1 MWGKVMKKIL
11 VTGSN
16 GFVGKNTVV
25 ALKEAKKYE
34 ILTIDRNNT
43 EEELKKSVLEA
54 DFIVHLAGVN
64 RPKDTKEFY
73 EGNGGLTEKIVGFL
87 REENKN
93 TPILITSSTHAVL
106 DNDYGKS
113 KKQSEDALIKYS
125 DECGAKVYI
134 FRLPNLFGKWCR
146 PNYNSAVATFCHN
159 IAHDL
164 DVWVNDPA
172 IELNLVYIDDVVA
185 SIIDIIED
193 ENIVKLSNL
202 DEEVAVTTT
211 GASSIQIDKYYYEV
225 TTVYKRTLGNI
236 VDSLKMF
243 RNMRNSL
250 LIPDL
255 SDGFNKALY
264 STYLTYLEE
273 DDFSYYL
280 DKKEDNRGWLA
291 ELVKSEQFGQMFVSK
306 THPGITRGN
315 HWHHTKT
322 EKFIVIQGQA
332 AIRFRKLDEDKVI
345 EYIVDGEKPQVLDIP
360 PGYTHSIEN
369 IGQDEVITLFWSN
382 EMFNPEKPDTYF
394 LEVNK

>member
-1 MWGKVMKKIL
+1 MKKIL
-11 VTGSN
+11 ITGSN
-16 GFVGKNTVV
+16 GFVGKNIVV
-25 ALKEAKKYE
+25 ALKEANKYE

-43 EEELKKSVLEA
+43 EEELKKSVIDA

-64 RPKDTKEFY
+64 RPKENKEFY
-73 EGNGGLTEKIVGFL
+73 EGNGGLTEKIVCYL
-87 REENKN
+87 RENKKN
-93 TPILITSSTHAVL
+93 TPILITSSTHVVL

-125 DECGAKVYI
+125 DECDAKVYI

-146 PNYNSAVATFCHN
+146 PNYNSAVSTFCYN

-164 DVWVNDPA
+164 DVWVNDPD
-172 IELNLVYIDDVVA
+172 IELSLVYIDDVVA
-185 SIIDIIED
+185 SIMDCIED
-193 ENIVKLSNL
+193 ENIIKLKNI
-202 DEEVAVTTT
+202 DEEVSITTT

-236 VDSLKMF
+236 VDSLRMF
-243 RNMRNSL
+243 RNMRKSL

-382 EMFNPEKPDTYF
+382 EMFNPEKSDTYF

>member
-1 MWGKVMKKIL
+1 MKKIL

-25 ALKEAKKYE
+25 ALKEANKYE

-43 EEELKKSVLEA
+43 DEELKEAVLNT

-64 RPKDTKEFY
+64 RPKDAKEFY
-73 EGNGGLTEKIVGFL
+73 EGNGGLTEKIVGYL
-87 REENKN
+87 KENKKN

-113 KKQSEDALIKYS
+113 KKQSEDVLIKYS
-125 DECGAKVYI
+125 DECDAKVYI

-146 PNYNSAVATFCHN
+146 PNYNSAVATFCYN

-164 DVWVNDPA
+164 DVWVNDPV
-172 IELNLVYIDDVVA
+172 IELSLVYIDDVVA
-185 SIIDIIED
+185 SIIDCIED
-193 ENIVKLSNL
+193 ENIIKLKNI
-202 DEEVAVTTT
+202 DEEVNVNTT

-243 RNMRNSL
+243 RNMRKSL

-273 DDFSYYL
+273 NDFSYYL

-369 IGQDEVITLFWSN
+369 IGQDEIITLFWSN

>member
-34 ILTIDRNNT
+34 VLTIDRNNT
-43 EEELKKSVLEA
+43 EEELQKAVLES

-164 DVWVNDPA
+164 DVWINDPA

-185 SIIDIIED
+185 SIIDVIED

>member
-1 MWGKVMKKIL
+1 MKKIL

-25 ALKEAKKYE
+25 ALREAKKYE
-34 ILTIDRNNT
+34 VLTIDRSNT
-43 EEELKKSVLEA
+43 EEELKEATLNA

-64 RPKDTKEFY
+64 RPKETKEFY

-87 REENKN
+87 KENNKN

-125 DECGAKVYI
+125 DECDAKVYI
-134 FRLPNLFGKWCR
+134 FRLPNLFGKWCK
-146 PNYNSAVATFCHN
+146 PNYNSAVSTFCYN

-185 SIIDIIED
+185 SIIDVIED
-193 ENIVKLSNL
+193 ENIIKLKNI
-202 DEEVAVTTT
+202 DEEVAITITV
-211 GASSIQIDKYYYEV
+211 ASTIQIDKYYYEV

-243 RNMRNSL
+243 RNMRKSL

-291 ELVKSEQFGQMFVSK
+291 ELVKSPQFGQMFVSK

-322 EKFIVIQGQA
+322 EKFIVIQGKA
-332 AIRFRKLDEDKVI
+332 AIRFRKLNEDKVI
-345 EYIVDGEKPQVLDIP
+345 EYIVDGEKPKVLDIP

-382 EMFNPEKPDTYF
+382 EMFNPENPDTYF

>member
-34 ILTIDRNNT
+34 VLTIDRNNT

-125 DECGAKVYI
+125 DECNAKVYI

-164 DVWVNDPA
+164 DVWINDPA
-172 IELNLVYIDDVVA
+172 IELNLVYIDDLVA
-185 SIIDIIED
+185 SIIDVIED

-243 RNMRNSL
+243 RNMRKSL

>member
-1 MWGKVMKKIL
+1 MKKIL

-16 GFVGKNTVV
+16 GFVGKNIVV
-25 ALKEAKKYE
+25 ALNETKKYE
-34 ILTIDRNNT
+34 VITIDRQNS
-43 EEELKKSVLEA
+43 EEELRQATLKA

-64 RPKDTKEFY
+64 RPKEASEFY
-73 EGNGGLTEKIVGFL
+73 EGNGGLTEKIVNFL
-87 REENKN
+87 KNENKN
-93 TPILITSSTHAVL
+93 TPILITSSTHAEI

-113 KKQSEDALIKYS
+113 KKQSEDALIRYS
-125 DECGAKVYI
+125 DECNAKVYI
-134 FRLPNLFGKWCR
+134 FRLPNLFGKWCK
-146 PNYNSAVATFCHN
+146 PNYNSAVTTFCYN

-164 DVWVNDPA
+164 DVWVNDPS
-172 IELNLVYIDDVVA
+172 IELSLVYIDDVVE
-185 SIIDIIED
+185 SIVECIED
-193 ENIVKLSNL
+193 WNMINL
-202 DEEVAVTTT
+202 NEINEEVALTTT
-211 GASSIQIDKYYYEV
+211 GSNCVQIDKYYYEV

-243 RNMRNSL
+243 RNMRKSL

-273 DDFSYYL
+273 DDFSYFL
-280 DKKEDNRGWLA
+280 DKKEDNRGWLT

-332 AIRFRKLDEDKVI
+332 NIRFRKIDEDKVI

>member
-1 MWGKVMKKIL
+1 MKKIL

-25 ALKEAKKYE
+25 ALKEADKYE
-34 ILTIDRNNT
+34 ILTIDRSNT
-43 EEELKKSVLEA
+43 EEELKQSVIDA

-64 RPKDTKEFY
+64 RPKETKEFY
-73 EGNGGLTEKIVGFL
+73 EGNGGLTEKIVGYL
-87 REENKN
+87 RDNNKN
-93 TPILITSSTHAVL
+93 TPILITSSTHAIL

-125 DECGAKVYI
+125 DECDAKVYI

-146 PNYNSAVATFCHN
+146 PNYNSAVSTFCYN

-185 SIIDIIED
+185 SIIDCIEETNIIKLK
-193 ENIVKLSNL
+193 NI
-202 DEEVAVTTT
+202 DEEVAITTT

-236 VDSLKMF
+236 VDSLRMF
-243 RNMRNSL
+243 RNMRKSL

-255 SDGFNKALY
+255 SDDFNKALY

-273 DDFSYYL
+273 GDFSYYL

-322 EKFIVIQGQA
+322 EKFIVIQGKA
-332 AIRFRKLDEDKVI
+332 AIRFRKIDEEKVI

-382 EMFNPEKPDTYF
+382 EMFNPEKPDTYY

>member
-1 MWGKVMKKIL
+1 MKKIL
-11 VTGSN
+11 VTGAN

-25 ALKEAKKYE
+25 ALKELKKYE
-34 ILTIDRNNT
+34 VLLIDKNNT
-43 EEELKKSVLEA
+43 EEELKEATLNA

-87 REENKN
+87 KEENKN
-93 TPILITSSTHAVL
+93 TPILITSSTHAEL

-113 KKQSEDALIKYS
+113 KKQSEDCLVKYS
-125 DECGAKVYI
+125 DECDAKVYI

-146 PNYNSAVATFCHN
+146 PNYNSAVATFCYN

-172 IELNLVYIDDVVA
+172 IELNLVYIDDVVQ
-185 SIIDIIED
+185 SIIDCIED
-193 ENIVKLSNL
+193 TNIVKLSEVN
-202 DEEVAVTTT
+202 EEVALTATE
-211 GASSIQIDKYYYEV
+211 ASSLQIDKYYYEV

-243 RNMRNSL
+243 RNMRKSL

-273 DDFSYYL
+273 DDFSYFL

-332 AIRFRKLDEDKVI
+332 NIRFRKIDEDKVI

>member
-1 MWGKVMKKIL
+1 MKKIL

-34 ILTIDRNNT
+34 VLTIDRNNT
-43 EEELKKSVLEA
+43 EEELKEAVLNS

-64 RPKDTKEFY
+64 RPKETKEFY
-73 EGNGGLTEKIVGFL
+73 EGNGELTEKIVSFL

-93 TPILITSSTHAVL
+93 TPILITSSTQATL

-113 KKQSEDALIKYS
+113 KKQSEDILISYS
-125 DECGAKVYI
+125 DDCNAKVYI
-134 FRLPNLFGKWCR
+134 FRLPNLFGKWCK
-146 PNYNSAVATFCHN
+146 PNYNSAVATFCYN

-164 DVWVNDPA
+164 DVWINDPQ
-172 IELNLVYIDDVVA
+172 IELNLVYIDDVVQ
-185 SIIDIIED
+185 SIIDSIESD
-193 ENIVKLSNL
+193 NIVKLNEIN
-202 DEEVAVTTT
+202 EEVALTSI
-211 GASSIQIDKYYYEV
+211 GANSIQIDKYYYEV
-225 TTVYKRTLGNI
+225 ITVYKRTLGNI
-236 VDSLKMF
+236 VDTLKMF
-243 RNMRNSL
+243 RNMRKSL

-264 STYLTYLEE
+264 STYLTYLE
-273 DDFSYYL
+273 DDNFSYYL
-280 DKKEDNRGWLA
+280 DKKEDNRGWLV
-291 ELVKSEQFGQMFVSK
+291 ELVKSKQFGQMFVSK

-332 AIRFRKLDEDKVI
+332 IIKFRKIDEEKVI
-345 EYIVDGEKPQVLDIP
+345 EYIVDGERPQVLDIP

-369 IGQDEVITLFWSN
+369 IGRDEVITLFWSN
-382 EMFNPEKPDTYF
+382 EIFNPEKTDTYF
-394 LEVNK
+394 LEVDK

>member
-1 MWGKVMKKIL
+1 MKKIL

-25 ALKEAKKYE
+25 ALKETNKYE
-34 ILTIDRNNT
+34 VLNIDRSNS
-43 EEELKKSVLEA
+43 EEELKEATLNA

-87 REENKN
+87 KENNKN

-125 DECGAKVYI
+125 DECDAKVYI
-134 FRLPNLFGKWCR
+134 FRLPNLFGKWCK
-146 PNYNSAVATFCHN
+146 PNYNSAVSTFCYN

-185 SIIDIIED
+185 SIIDVIED
-193 ENIVKLSNL
+193 QNIIKLSNI
-202 DEEVAVTTT
+202 DEEVAVTTI

-243 RNMRNSL
+243 RNMRKSL

-264 STYLTYLEE
+264 STYLTYLEK

-291 ELVKSEQFGQMFVSK
+291 ELVKSPQFGQMFVSK

-322 EKFIVIQGQA
+322 EKFIVIQGKA

>member
-1 MWGKVMKKIL
+1 MKKIL

-159 IAHDL
+159 IAHEL
-164 DVWVNDPA
+164 DVWINDPA

-185 SIIDIIED
+185 SIIDVIED

-243 RNMRNSL
+243 RNMRKSL

>member
-1 MWGKVMKKIL
+1 MKKIL

-25 ALKEAKKYE
+25 ALNEAKKYE
-34 ILTIDRNNT
+34 VITIDRQNS
-43 EEELKKSVLEA
+43 EEELRQATLKA

-64 RPKDTKEFY
+64 RPKEASEFY
-73 EGNGGLTEKIVGFL
+73 EGNGGLTEKIVSFL
-87 REENKN
+87 KNENKN
-93 TPILITSSTHAVL
+93 TPILITSSTHVEI

-125 DECGAKVYI
+125 DECNAKVYI
-134 FRLPNLFGKWCR
+134 FRLPNLFGKWCK
-146 PNYNSAVATFCHN
+146 PNYNSAVTTFCYN

-164 DVWVNDPA
+164 DIWVNDPS
-172 IELNLVYIDDVVA
+172 IELSLVYIDDVVE
-185 SIIDIIED
+185 SIVECIEGW
-193 ENIVKLSNL
+193 NVINL
-202 DEEVAVTTT
+202 DEINEEVALTTT
-211 GASSIQIDKYYYEV
+211 GSNCVQIDKYYYEV

-243 RNMRNSL
+243 RNMRKSL

-273 DDFSYYL
+273 DDFSYFL

-332 AIRFRKLDEDKVI
+332 NIRFRKIDEDKVI

>member
-1 MWGKVMKKIL
+1 MKKIL

-25 ALKEAKKYE
+25 ALNEAKKYE
-34 ILTIDRNNT
+34 VITIDRQNS
-43 EEELKKSVLEA
+43 EEELRQATLKA

-64 RPKDTKEFY
+64 RPKETSEFY
-73 EGNGGLTEKIVGFL
+73 EGNGGLTEKIVSFL
-87 REENKN
+87 KNENKN
-93 TPILITSSTHAVL
+93 TPILITSSTHAEI

-113 KKQSEDALIKYS
+113 KKQSEDELIKYS
-125 DECGAKVYI
+125 DECNAKVYI
-134 FRLPNLFGKWCR
+134 FRLPNLFGKWCK
-146 PNYNSAVATFCHN
+146 PNYNSAVTTFCYN

-164 DVWVNDPA
+164 DVWVNDPS
-172 IELNLVYIDDVVA
+172 IELSLVYIDDVVE
-185 SIIDIIED
+185 SIVECIEGW
-193 ENIVKLSNL
+193 NMLNL
-202 DEEVAVTTT
+202 NEINEEVALTTT
-211 GASSIQIDKYYYEV
+211 GSNCVQIDKYYYEV

-243 RNMRNSL
+243 RNMRKSL

-273 DDFSYYL
+273 DDFSYFL

-322 EKFIVIQGQA
+322 EKFMVIQGQA
-332 AIRFRKLDEDKVI
+332 NIRFRKIDGEKVI

>member
-1 MWGKVMKKIL
+1 MKKIL

-25 ALKEAKKYE
+25 ALREAKKYE
-34 ILTIDRNNT
+34 VLTIDRSNT
-43 EEELKKSVLEA
+43 EEELKEA
-54 DFIVHLAGVN
+54 TLNSDFIVHLAGVN
-64 RPKDTKEFY
+64 RPKETKEFY

-87 REENKN
+87 KENNKN

-125 DECGAKVYI
+125 DECNAKVYI
-134 FRLPNLFGKWCR
+134 FRLPNLFGKWCK
-146 PNYNSAVATFCHN
+146 PNYNSAVSTFCYN

-185 SIIDIIED
+185 SIIDVIED
-193 ENIVKLSNL
+193 ENIIKLKNI
-202 DEEVAVTTT
+202 DEEVSITTT
-211 GASSIQIDKYYYEV
+211 GESSIQIDKYYYEV

-243 RNMRNSL
+243 RNMRKSL

-291 ELVKSEQFGQMFVSK
+291 ELVKSPQFGQMFVSK

-322 EKFIVIQGQA
+322 EKFIVIQGKA
-332 AIRFRKLDEDKVI
+332 AIRFRKLDEDKII

-394 LEVNK
+394 LEVNRG

>member
-1 MWGKVMKKIL
+1 MKKIL

-25 ALKEAKKYE
+25 ALNEAKKYE
-34 ILTIDRNNT
+34 VLTIDRNNT
-43 EEELKKSVLEA
+43 EEELKESTLKA

-64 RPKDTKEFY
+64 RPKDTREFY
-73 EGNGGLTEKIVGFL
+73 EGNGGLTEKIVRFL
-87 REENKN
+87 KEENKN

-113 KKQSEDALIKYS
+113 KKLSEDALIKYS
-125 DECGAKVYI
+125 DECNANVYI

-146 PNYNSAVATFCHN
+146 PNYNSAVATFCYN

-172 IELNLVYIDDVVA
+172 IELNLIYIDDVVA
-185 SIIDIIED
+185 SIIDAIED
-193 ENIVKLSNL
+193 INIIKLNEVS
-202 DEEVAVTTT
+202 EEVSLTTT

-243 RNMRNSL
+243 RNMRKSL

-332 AIRFRKLDEDKVI
+332 SIRFRKIDEDKVI

>member
-1 MWGKVMKKIL
+1 MKKIL

-25 ALKEAKKYE
+25 ALKEANKYE
-34 ILTIDRNNT
+34 VLTIDRNNT
-43 EEELKKSVLEA
+43 EEELKKSVIDA

-64 RPKDTKEFY
+64 RPKDAKEFY
-73 EGNGGLTEKIVGFL
+73 EGNGGLTEKIVGYL
-87 REENKN
+87 RENNKN

-113 KKQSEDALIKYS
+113 KKQSEDALIRYS
-125 DECGAKVYI
+125 DECDAKIYI

-146 PNYNSAVATFCHN
+146 PNYNSAVATFCYN

-172 IELNLVYIDDVVA
+172 IELSLVYIDDVVA
-185 SIIDIIED
+185 SIMDCIED
-193 ENIVKLSNL
+193 ENIVKLKNI
-202 DEEVAVTTT
+202 DEEVNVNTT

-243 RNMRNSL
+243 RNMRKSL

-273 DDFSYYL
+273 ADFSYYL

>member
-1 MWGKVMKKIL
+1 MNKIL

-16 GFVGKNTVV
+16 GFVGKNIVV
-25 ALKEAKKYE
+25 ALNELKKYE
-34 ILTIDRNNT
+34 VLTIDRQNS
-43 EEELKKSVLEA
+43 EEELKQATLNA

-64 RPKDTKEFY
+64 RPKETSEFY
-73 EGNGGLTEKIVGFL
+73 EGNGGLTEKIVSFL
-87 REENKN
+87 KDENKN
-93 TPILITSSTHAVL
+93 TPILITSSTHAEI

-125 DECGAKVYI
+125 DECNAKVYI
-134 FRLPNLFGKWCR
+134 FRLPNLFGKWCK
-146 PNYNSAVATFCHN
+146 PNYNSAVTTFCYN

-164 DVWVNDPA
+164 DVWVNDPS
-172 IELNLVYIDDVVA
+172 IELSLVYIDDVVE
-185 SIIDIIED
+185 SIVECIKYWNMI
-193 ENIVKLSNL
+193 NL
-202 DEEVAVTTT
+202 NEINEEVALTTT
-211 GASSIQIDKYYYEV
+211 GSNCVQIDKYYYEV

-243 RNMRNSL
+243 RNMRKSL

-273 DDFSYYL
+273 DDFSYFL

-332 AIRFRKLDEDKVI
+332 NIRFRKIDEDKVI

>member
-1 MWGKVMKKIL
+1 MKKVL

-16 GFVGKNTVV
+16 GFVGKNTVIS
-25 ALKEAKKYE
+25 LKEINKYE
-34 ILTIDRNNT
+34 IITIDRENT
-43 EEELKKSVLEA
+43 EEELREATLKA

-64 RPKDTKEFY
+64 RPKEAKEFY
-73 EGNGGLTEKIVGFL
+73 EGNVGLTEKIIAFL
-87 REENKN
+87 KEENKN
-93 TPILITSSTHAVL
+93 TPILITSSTHAEL
-106 DNDYGKS
+106 NNDYGKS
-113 KKQSEDALIKYS
+113 KKQSENALIRYS
-125 DECGAKVYI
+125 DESNAHVYI
-134 FRLPNLFGKWCR
+134 FRLPNLFGKWCK
-146 PNYNSAVATFCHN
+146 PNYNSAVATFCYN

-164 DVWVNDPA
+164 DVWISDTE
-172 IELNLVYIDDVVA
+172 ITLDLVYIDDVVQ
-185 SIIDIIED
+185 SIIDCIEGKNII
-193 ENIVKLSNL
+193 KLSDINEDL
-202 DEEVAVTTT
+202 ISTRTK
-211 GASSIQIDKYYYEV
+211 ASSIQIDKYYYKV
-225 TTVYKRTLGNI
+225 TTIYKRTLGNI

-243 RNMRNSL
+243 RNMRKSL

-273 DDFSYYL
+273 DDFSYFL

-291 ELVKSEQFGQMFVSK
+291 ELVKSSHFGQMFVSK

-332 AIRFRKLDEDKVI
+332 NIKFRKLDQDKVI
-345 EYIVDGEKPQVLDIP
+345 EYIVDGENPQVLDIP

-369 IGQDEVITLFWSN
+369 IGDNEVITLFWSN

>member
-1 MWGKVMKKIL
+1 MKKIL
-11 VTGSN
+11 ITGSN

-25 ALKEAKKYE
+25 ALKEANKYE
-34 ILTIDRNNT
+34 VLTIDRNNT
-43 EEELKKSVLEA
+43 EEELKQSVIDA

-64 RPKDTKEFY
+64 RPKDNKEFY
-73 EGNGGLTEKIVGFL
+73 EGNGGLTEKIVGYL
-87 REENKN
+87 RENNKN

-125 DECGAKVYI
+125 DECNAKVYI

-146 PNYNSAVATFCHN
+146 PNYNSAVATFCYN

-164 DVWVNDPA
+164 DVWVNDPV
-172 IELNLVYIDDVVA
+172 IELSLVYIDDVVA
-185 SIIDIIED
+185 SIIDCIED
-193 ENIVKLSNL
+193 ENIIKLKNI
-202 DEEVAVTTT
+202 DEEVAITTT

-243 RNMRNSL
+243 RNMRKSL

>member
-1 MWGKVMKKIL
+1 MKKIL

-25 ALKEAKKYE
+25 ALKEANKYK
-34 ILTIDRNNT
+34 ILTIDRSNT
-43 EEELKKSVLEA
+43 QEELKQATIDA

-64 RPKDTKEFY
+64 RPKDAKEFY
-73 EGNGGLTEKIVGFL
+73 EGNGGLTEKIVGYL
-87 REENKN
+87 KENKKN
-93 TPILITSSTHAVL
+93 TPILITSSTHVIL

-113 KKQSEDALIKYS
+113 KKQSEDALVKYS
-125 DECGAKVYI
+125 DECNAKVYI

-146 PNYNSAVATFCHN
+146 PNYNSAVSTFCYN

-164 DVWVNDPA
+164 DVWINDPN

-185 SIIDIIED
+185 SIIDCIED
-193 ENIVKLSNL
+193 ENIIKLKNI
-202 DEEVAVTTT
+202 DKEVATTTT

-243 RNMRNSL
+243 RNMRKSL

-280 DKKEDNRGWLA
+280 DKKVDNRGWLA

-306 THPGITRGN
+306 TYSGITRGN

-332 AIRFRKLDEDKVI
+332 AIRFRKINEDNVT
-345 EYIVDGEKPQVLDIP
+345 EYIVDGENPQVLDIP
-360 PGYTHSIEN
+360 PGYTHTIEN
-369 IGQDEVITLFWSN
+369 IGEDELITLFWSN
-382 EMFNPEKPDTYF
+382 EMFNPKKSDTYF

>member
-1 MWGKVMKKIL
+1 
-11 VTGSN
+11 
-16 GFVGKNTVV
+16 
-25 ALKEAKKYE
+25 KE
-34 ILTIDRNNT
+34 
-43 EEELKKSVLEA
+43 
-54 DFIVHLAGVN
+54 
-64 RPKDTKEFY
+64 TKEFY

-87 REENKN
+87 KEENKN

-113 KKQSEDALIKYS
+113 KKQSEDALVKYS
-125 DECGAKVYI
+125 DECDAKVYI

-146 PNYNSAVATFCHN
+146 PNYNSAVSTFCYN

-164 DVWVNDPA
+164 DIWVNDPS

-185 SIIDIIED
+185 AIMDAIED
-193 ENIVKLSNL
+193 I
-202 DEEVAVTTT
+202 
-211 GASSIQIDKYYYEV
+211 GANSVQIDKYYYEV

-243 RNMRNSL
+243 RNMRKSL

-273 DDFSYYL
+273 DDFSYFL

-332 AIRFRKLDEDKVI
+332 NISFRKIDEDKVI
-345 EYIVDGEKPQVLDIP
+345 EYIVDGEIPQVLDIP

>member
-1 MWGKVMKKIL
+1 MKKIL

-34 ILTIDRNNT
+34 VLTIDRENT
-43 EEELKKSVLEA
+43 LDELKEAVLNAE
-54 DFIVHLAGVN
+54 FIVHLAGVN
-64 RPKDTKEFY
+64 RPKETTEFY
-73 EGNGGLTEKIVGFL
+73 EGNGGLTEQIVGYL
-87 REENKN
+87 KQHNKN
-93 TPILITSSTHAVL
+93 TPILITSSTHAEL

-113 KKQSEDALIKYS
+113 KKQSEDVLVKYS
-125 DECGAKVYI
+125 DECDAKVYI

-159 IAHDL
+159 IARDK
-164 DVWVNDPA
+164 DVWINDPA
-172 IELNLVYIDDVVA
+172 IELSLVYIDDVVD
-185 SIIDIIED
+185 SIIDCIE
-193 ENIVKLSNL
+193 EQNI
-202 DEEVAVTTT
+202 
-211 GASSIQIDKYYYEV
+211 SSIQINKYYYEV

-236 VDSLKMF
+236 VDTLKMF
-243 RNMRNSL
+243 RNMRKSL

-264 STYLTYLEE
+264 STYLTYLAE

-280 DKKEDNRGWLA
+280 KKNEDNRGWLT
-291 ELVKSEQFGQMFVSK
+291 ELVKSPQFGQMFVSK

-332 AIRFRKLDEDKVI
+332 AIRFRKIDEEKVI

>member
-1 MWGKVMKKIL
+1 MKKIL

-125 DECGAKVYI
+125 DECNAKVYI
-134 FRLPNLFGKWCR
+134 FRLPNLFGKWCK

-164 DVWVNDPA
+164 DVWINDPA
-172 IELNLVYIDDVVA
+172 IELNLVYIDDLVA

>member
-1 MWGKVMKKIL
+1 MKKIL
-11 VTGSN
+11 ITGSN
-16 GFVGKNTVV
+16 GFVGKNIVV
-25 ALKEAKKYE
+25 ALKEANKYE

-43 EEELKKSVLEA
+43 EEELKKSVIDA

-64 RPKDTKEFY
+64 RPKENKEFY
-73 EGNGGLTEKIVGFL
+73 EGNGGLTEKIVCYL
-87 REENKN
+87 RENKKN
-93 TPILITSSTHAVL
+93 TPILITSSTHVVL

-125 DECGAKVYI
+125 DECDAKVYI

-146 PNYNSAVATFCHN
+146 PNYNSAVSTFCYN

-164 DVWVNDPA
+164 DVWVNDPD
-172 IELNLVYIDDVVA
+172 IELSLVYIDDVVA
-185 SIIDIIED
+185 SIMDCIED
-193 ENIVKLSNL
+193 ENIIKLKNI
-202 DEEVAVTTT
+202 DEEVSITTT
-211 GASSIQIDKYYYEV
+211 GSSSIQIDKYYYEV

-236 VDSLKMF
+236 VDSLRMF
-243 RNMRNSL
+243 RNMRKSL

-382 EMFNPEKPDTYF
+382 EMFNSEKPDTYF

>member
-1 MWGKVMKKIL
+1 MKKIL

-25 ALKEAKKYE
+25 ALNEAKKYE
-34 ILTIDRNNT
+34 VLTIDRQNS
-43 EEELKKSVLEA
+43 EEELRQATLKA

-64 RPKDTKEFY
+64 RPKEASEFY
-73 EGNGGLTEKIVGFL
+73 EGNGGLTEKIVSFL
-87 REENKN
+87 KNENKN
-93 TPILITSSTHAVL
+93 TPILITSSTHVEI

-125 DECGAKVYI
+125 DECNAKVYI
-134 FRLPNLFGKWCR
+134 FRLPNLFGKWCK
-146 PNYNSAVATFCHN
+146 PNYNSAVTTFCYN

-164 DVWVNDPA
+164 DIWVNDPS
-172 IELNLVYIDDVVA
+172 IELSLVYIDDVVE
-185 SIIDIIED
+185 SIVECIEGWNVISLN
-193 ENIVKLSNL
+193 EIN
-202 DEEVAVTTT
+202 EEVALTTT
-211 GASSIQIDKYYYEV
+211 GSSCVQIDKYYYEV

-236 VDSLKMF
+236 VDALKMF
-243 RNMRNSL
+243 RNMRKSL

-273 DDFSYYL
+273 DDFSYFL

-332 AIRFRKLDEDKVI
+332 NIRFRKIDEDEVI

>member
-1 MWGKVMKKIL
+1 MKKIL
-11 VTGSN
+11 VTGAN
-16 GFVGKNTVV
+16 GFVGKNMVV
-25 ALKEAKKYE
+25 ALRESKEYE
-34 ILTIDRNNT
+34 VITIDKENSEN
-43 EEELKKSVLEA
+43 ELKESVLRA

-64 RPKDTKEFY
+64 RPKENKEFY
-73 EGNGGLTEKIVGFL
+73 EGNGQLTEKIIKYL
-87 REENKN
+87 KDNKKN

-106 DNDYGKS
+106 NNDYGKS
-113 KKQSEDALIKYS
+113 KKQSEEALIKYS
-125 DECGAKVYI
+125 DECNSKVYI

-146 PNYNSAVATFCHN
+146 PNYNSAVSTFCYN
-159 IAHDL
+159 IAHDM

-172 IELNLVYIDDVVA
+172 IELSLVYIDDVVR
-185 SIIDIIED
+185 SIIDCIEEQNIIKLK
-193 ENIVKLSNL
+193 NI
-202 DEEVAVTTT
+202 DEEIAITTT
-211 GASSIQIDKYYYEV
+211 GATSIQIDKHFYEV
-225 TTVYKRTLGNI
+225 PKIYKKTLGNI
-236 VDSLKMF
+236 VDTLKMF

-255 SDGFNKALY
+255 SDSFNKALY

-291 ELVKSEQFGQMFVSK
+291 ELVKSPQFGQMFVSK

-332 AIRFRKLDEDKVI
+332 AIRFRKIDEDKVI

-369 IGQDEVITLFWSN
+369 IGEEEVITLFWSN

-394 LEVNK
+394 LEVER

>member
-1 MWGKVMKKIL
+1 MKKIL

-16 GFVGKNTVV
+16 GFVGKNIVV
-25 ALKEAKKYE
+25 ALNEIKKYE
-34 ILTIDRNNT
+34 VITIDRQNS
-43 EEELKKSVLEA
+43 EEELKQATLNA

-64 RPKDTKEFY
+64 RPKETSEFY
-73 EGNGGLTEKIVGFL
+73 EGNGWLTEKIVSFL
-87 REENKN
+87 KNENKN
-93 TPILITSSTHAVL
+93 TPILITSSTHAEI

-125 DECGAKVYI
+125 DECNAKVYI
-134 FRLPNLFGKWCR
+134 FRLPNLFGKWCK
-146 PNYNSAVATFCHN
+146 PNYNSAVTTFCYN

-164 DVWVNDPA
+164 DVWVNDPS
-172 IELNLVYIDDVVA
+172 IELSLVYIDDVVE
-185 SIIDIIED
+185 SIVECIEYW
-193 ENIVKLSNL
+193 NMINL
-202 DEEVAVTTT
+202 NEINEEVALTTT
-211 GASSIQIDKYYYEV
+211 GSNCVQIDKYYYEV

-243 RNMRNSL
+243 RNMRKSL

-273 DDFSYYL
+273 DDFSYFL

-332 AIRFRKLDEDKVI
+332 NIRFRKIDEDKVI

>member
-1 MWGKVMKKIL
+1 MKKIL
-11 VTGSN
+11 ITGSN

-25 ALKEAKKYE
+25 ALKEANKYE
-34 ILTIDRNNT
+34 VLTIDRNNT
-43 EEELKKSVLEA
+43 EEELKQSVIDA

-64 RPKDTKEFY
+64 RPKDNKEFY
-73 EGNGGLTEKIVGFL
+73 EGNGGLTEKIVGYL
-87 REENKN
+87 RENNKN

-125 DECGAKVYI
+125 DECNAKVYI

-146 PNYNSAVATFCHN
+146 PNYNSAVATFCYN

-164 DVWVNDPA
+164 DVWVNDPV
-172 IELNLVYIDDVVA
+172 IELSLVYIDDVVA
-185 SIIDIIED
+185 SIIDCIED
-193 ENIVKLSNL
+193 ENIIKLKNI
-202 DEEVAVTTT
+202 DEEVAITTT

-243 RNMRNSL
+243 RNMRKSL

-332 AIRFRKLDEDKVI
+332 AIRFRKLDEDKVV
-345 EYIVDGEKPQVLDIP
+345 EYIGDGEKPQVLDIP

>member
-1 MWGKVMKKIL
+1 MKKIL
-11 VTGSN
+11 ITGSN

-25 ALKEAKKYE
+25 ALKESNKYE
-34 ILTIDRNNT
+34 VLTIDRSNT
-43 EEELKKSVLEA
+43 EEELKQGVIDA

-64 RPKDTKEFY
+64 RPKDAKEFY
-73 EGNGGLTEKIVGFL
+73 EGNGGLTEKIVGYL
-87 REENKN
+87 RENNKN

-125 DECGAKVYI
+125 DESDAKVYI

-146 PNYNSAVATFCHN
+146 PNYNSAVATFCYN

-172 IELNLVYIDDVVA
+172 IELSLVYIDDVVA
-185 SIIDIIED
+185 SIIDCIED
-193 ENIVKLSNL
+193 ENIIKIKNI
-202 DEEVAVTTT
+202 DEEVFITTT

-243 RNMRNSL
+243 RNMRKSL

>member
-1 MWGKVMKKIL
+1 MKKIL

-16 GFVGKNTVV
+16 GFVGKNIVV
-25 ALKEAKKYE
+25 ALNEIKKYE
-34 ILTIDRNNT
+34 VITIDRQNS
-43 EEELKKSVLEA
+43 EEELKQATLNA

-64 RPKDTKEFY
+64 RPKETSEFY
-73 EGNGGLTEKIVGFL
+73 EGNGGLTEKIVSFL
-87 REENKN
+87 KNENKN
-93 TPILITSSTHAVL
+93 TPILITSSTHAGI

-125 DECGAKVYI
+125 DECNAKVYI
-134 FRLPNLFGKWCR
+134 FRLPNLFGKWCK
-146 PNYNSAVATFCHN
+146 PNYNSAVTTFCYN

-164 DVWVNDPA
+164 DVWVNDPS
-172 IELNLVYIDDVVA
+172 IELSLVYIDDVVE
-185 SIIDIIED
+185 SIVECIEYW
-193 ENIVKLSNL
+193 NMINL
-202 DEEVAVTTT
+202 NEINEEVALTTT
-211 GASSIQIDKYYYEV
+211 GSNCVQIDKYYYEV

-243 RNMRNSL
+243 RNMRKSL

-273 DDFSYYL
+273 DDFSYFL

-332 AIRFRKLDEDKVI
+332 NVRFRKIDEDKVI

>member
-1 MWGKVMKKIL
+1 MKKIL

-34 ILTIDRNNT
+34 VLTIDRSNS
-43 EEELKKSVLEA
+43 EEELKEATLNA

-64 RPKDTKEFY
+64 RPKETKEFY

-87 REENKN
+87 KENNKN

-125 DECGAKVYI
+125 DECNAKVYI
-134 FRLPNLFGKWCR
+134 FRLPNLFGKWCK
-146 PNYNSAVATFCHN
+146 PNYNSAVSTFCYN

-185 SIIDIIED
+185 SIIDVIED
-193 ENIVKLSNL
+193 ENIVKLKNI
-202 DEEVAVTTT
+202 DEEVAITTT

-291 ELVKSEQFGQMFVSK
+291 ELVKSPQFGQMFVSK

-322 EKFIVIQGQA
+322 EKFIVIQGKA

-369 IGQDEVITLFWSN
+369 IGEYEVITLFWSN
-382 EMFNPEKPDTYF
+382 EMFNPEKTDTYF